1 MKAINKAILFLILI
15 LGIGNTMW
23 AQAFVRF
30 AVIIGAND
38 GGPGKVK
45 LQYAVSDAQSVAKV
59 LVELGGVK
67 KTDVSFLADPSPAQ
81 IVSSLNEMSKKI
93 IAAKPK
99 YSRVE
104 VVFYYSG
111 HSDEKGLLL
120 KGDLLSYAKLKSMIQ
135 DMPADV
141 RIAILD
147 SCASGMMTKN
157 KGGVKVAPF
166 LLDTSTQMKGYAFL
180 SSSAADEASQV

>member
-1 MKAINKAILFLILI
+1 MKAVNKTFLFLLLL

-30 AVIIGAND
+30 AFIIGAND
-38 GGPGKVK
+38 GGSGKVK

-59 LVELGGVK
+59 LVDLGGVK
-67 KTDVSFLADPSPAQ
+67 KSDIMFLADPSPSQ
-81 IVSSLNEMSKKI
+81 VINGLNEMSKKI
-93 IAAKPK
+93 LAAKPN
-99 YSRVE
+99 YNRVE

-120 KGDLLSYAKLKSMIQ
+120 KGDLLSYGKLKSMIQ

-147 SCASGMMTKN
+147 SCAS
-157 KGGVKVAPF
+157 
-166 LLDTSTQMKGYAFL
+166 
-180 SSSAADEASQV
+180 